1 VAGKPAIQR
10 CLELLSHVS
19 LRNQYRLAD
28 CIAVVLRIF
37 PNQVSKQTRD
47 NIKLCFS
54 HLAMTEQ
61 KQLYRD
67 SIRHTCY
74 SMTEL
79 AAVWCWPADKILAC
93 VTRVDICPEFDQTTK
108 SKIILA
114 PHLGSWEMLA
124 IWMGYDYDAMI
135 LYKRR
140 RDRALDSFI
149 LESRARSGSTLV
161 PTKKRGLRKL
171 LVGLRKGANLV
182 ILPDQK
188 PAANKGRIESRF
200 FGANAPTTKL
210 VQALCAKVDCDV
222 FMATVNR
229 SDPPGEF
236 GLRIERLEHSRLAAD
251 ETESAQYMNDQIEQ
265 RCRLHLE
272 QYQWGYRRFT
282 TSAYETVK

>member
-1 VAGKPAIQR
+1 MARPAIQR

-19 LRNQYRLAD
+19 LRNQYRLAE
-28 CIAVVLRIF
+28 CIALVIRLI

-54 HLAMTEQ
+54 DLTQAEQ

-79 AAVWCWPADKILAC
+79 ASVWCWPADKILAR
-93 VTRVDICPEFDQTTK
+93 VTSLDICPEFDQSTK

-114 PHLGSWEMLA
+114 PHLGSWEMLV
-124 IWMGYDYDAMI
+124 IWLGRACDAMI

-140 RDRALDSFI
+140 KNRTLDRFI
-149 LESRARSGSTLV
+149 LDSRARTGGTPV

-171 LVGLRKGANLV
+171 LVGLKKGENLM

-188 PAANKGRIESRF
+188 PAANKGRIKSHF
-200 FGANAPTTKL
+200 FDASAPTTKL
-210 VQALCAKVDCDV
+210 VQTLCAKVDCDV
-222 FMATVNR
+222 FMATISR

-251 ETESAQYMNDQIEQ
+251 ETDSAQYMNDQIEQ

-282 TSAYETVK
+282 SSAYETVK